1 MSIPKEPRQLM
12 INLMYLVL
20 TALLALNV
28 SAEIFNAF
36 KLVDDG
42 LSKSN
47 ATLEATNS
55 QIPAKIKELAQKD
68 EDKYGVYA
76 ERAVVAG
83 EISKEFVE
91 YVEGIKNYMIEETGG
106 WNEEK
111 GQPVAY
117 KNKDITTRY
126 LVGKNPAANEGKG
139 GELEKKIE
147 ETAAK
152 FLELVDEGDKA
163 RMAAEITLTVD
174 DAWKNSKNKKN
185 WAHFNFFQ
193 MPLLSVL
200 PILSKIEN
208 DSRSTEASILNYL
221 RSKAGGESIEFDSYR
236 IVSSPKKGYVI
247 AGETYETEIFL
258 AASSSNPGSVTMS
271 VNGSSVAVD
280 AGVAKYSTVTRETGV
295 KTYRAKAT
303 ITNPVTGEV
312 EVVESEFEYEVGR
325 RSASIQLDKMMT
337 FYIGVD
343 NPISVSAA
351 GVSSNDL
358 KVSGSG
364 NLKINKVADGKYNV
378 VPTGLGDAKITLS
391 GGGLTASSFD
401 YRVKAIPSPTAQ
413 VAGKAGGVLSP
424 AALQAQRG
432 VISVMPADFDFD
444 ARCTIESYLLNLKP
458 RRGEGTRAQNRG
470 ASFSAESKRII
481 DQAGTGDAIQIVDIK
496 CKCPGDAAGQLRDIP
511 PVVIQVQ

>member
-42 LSKSN
+42 LTKSN
-47 ATLEATNS
+47 NTLELNNA
-55 QIPAKIKELAQKD
+55 QIPGKIRELAQKNQ
-68 EDKYGVYA
+68 EKYAIYA
-76 ERAVVAG
+76 DRAEQARV
-83 EISKEFVE
+83 ISKELIE
-91 YVEGIKNYMIEETGG
+91 YIEAIKKYMIDETGG

-111 GQPVAY
+111 GQPIAY

-126 LVGKNPAANEGKG
+126 MVGPDPGANKGKG
-139 GELEKKIE
+139 GELEVKIN
-147 ETAAK
+147 ETAQK
-152 FLELVDEGDKA
+152 FLQLVDEADLA
-163 RMAAEITLTVD
+163 RMSAEITLVVD
-174 DAWKNSKNKKN
+174 DAWKQSKTKKN
-185 WAHFNFFQ
+185 WAHYNFFQ

-208 DSRSTEASILNYL
+208 DCRATEASILNYL

-236 IVSSPKKGYVI
+236 IVSAPKKSYII

-258 AASSSNPGSVTMS
+258 AASSSNPGSVSMS
-271 VNGSSVAVD
+271 VNGSAVKVEN
-280 AGVAKYSTVTRETGV
+280 GVAKYSSTSGDTGV
-295 KTYRAKAT
+295 KKYTAKAI

-312 EVVESEFEYEVGR
+312 QTVESQFEYEVGR
-325 RSASIQLDKMMT
+325 RSASVQLDKMMT

-343 NPISVSAA
+343 NPITVSAA
-351 GVSSNDL
+351 GVSSNEL
-358 KVSGSG
+358 RVTGSDNISISPNG
-364 NLKINKVADGKYNV
+364 PSKYV
-378 VPTGLGDAKITLS
+378 VRPTRLGPAKITLS
-391 GGGLTASSFD
+391 GGGLTATSFE
-401 YRVKAIPSPTAQ
+401 YRVKPIPSPTAE
-413 VAGKAGGVLSP
+413 VGGKAGGTLSP

-432 VISVMPADFDFD
+432 VIAVMPADFDFD

-458 RRGEGTRAQNRG
+458 RRGEGQRAQNRG
-470 ASFSAESKRII
+470 ASFTPEVKRII
-481 DQAGTGDAIQIVDIK
+481 DSAASGDAIQIVDIK

-511 PVVIQVQ
+511 PVVVQVQ

>member
-47 ATLEATNS
+47 ATLEATS
-55 QIPAKIKELAQKD
+55 SLVPDQIRTLAKKNEAQ
-68 EDKYGVYA
+68 YGVYA
-76 ERAVVAG
+76 ERALVVRD
-83 EISKEFVE
+83 ISKDFIEFVE
-91 YVEGIKNYMIEETGG
+91 DIKNYMIDETGG
-106 WNEEK
+106 MNEEK

-139 GELEKKIE
+139 GELEKKIA

-163 RMAAEITLTVD
+163 RMSAEITLVVD
-174 DAWKNSKNKKN
+174 DSWKQSKDKKN
-185 WAHFNFFQ
+185 WAHYNFFQ
-193 MPLLSVL
+193 MPLLSVM

-208 DSRSTEASILNYL
+208 DCRATEASILNYL
-221 RSKAGGESIEFDSYR
+221 KGKAGGETLEFDSYR

-247 AGETYETEIFL
+247 SGETYETEIFL
-258 AASSSNPGSVTMS
+258 AAASSNPGSVTMT
-271 VNGSSVAVD
+271 VNGSPVSVD
-280 AGVAKYSTVTRETGV
+280 AGVAKYSASTSQTGK

-312 EVVESEFEYEVGR
+312 QVVESEFEYEVGR

-351 GVSSNDL
+351 GVSSNEL
-358 KVSGSG
+358 RVAGSD
-364 NLKINKVADGKYNV
+364 NLNINKVADGKYNV
-378 VPTGLGDAKITLS
+378 VPTRIGAAKITLS

-401 YRVKAIPSPTAQ
+401 YKVKAIPSPTAQ
-413 VAGKAGGVLSP
+413 VAGKAGGVLAP

-432 VISVMPADFDFD
+432 VISVMPADFEFD

-458 RRGEGTRAQNRG
+458 RRGEGQRAQNRG
-470 ASFSAESKRII
+470 ASFTPEAKRII
-481 DQAGTGDAIQIVDIK
+481 DQAGPGDAIQIVDIK